1 MDETIARRVLEI
13 LAEQAGLGIDELTQ
27 ESTLEDLGIDSLGV
41 VEAIFAIEEQYD
53 IEVPFNANEPTAS
66 EFDTSSVGAI
76 IRAVEELVRQQA
88 R

>member
-1 MDETIARRVLEI
+1 MDETIARRVLQI
-13 LAEQAGLGIDELTQ
+13 LAEQAALGIDEMTQ

-66 EFDTSSVGAI
+66 EFDISSVGAI
-76 IRAVEELVRQQA
+76 IRAVEELVRQRA